1 MNSNIISF
9 IPPGADGV
17 EAVKLDEQKFW
28 QSRMTGGAQGVPP
41 LPEIQ
46 DIGELVR
53 SLYVP
58 S

>member
-1 MNSNIISF
+1 MNATILNF
-9 IPPGADGV
+9 VPPGPDGV
-17 EAVKLDEQKFW
+17 EAVELDARKFW
-28 QSRMTGGAQGVPP
+28 QSRMTINGQDVPP
-41 LPEIQ
+41 LPELQ